1 MKQLLNDLNNM
12 KEFVITFG
20 LYNDGKYMVT
30 KSKPIP
36 ANDEQQ
42 ACEILRNQVESYDG
56 EPCDILI
63 VTKL

>member
-1 MKQLLNDLNNM
+1 M

-20 LYNDGKYMVT
+20 LYNDGEYMVT
-30 KSKPIP
+30 KSKPLS
-36 ANDEQQ
+36 ATDELQ
-42 ACEILRNQVESYDG
+42 ACEILRNQVESYED

>member
-1 MKQLLNDLNNM
+1 M

-20 LYNDGKYMVT
+20 LYNDGEYMVT

-56 EPCDILI
+56 ETCDILI